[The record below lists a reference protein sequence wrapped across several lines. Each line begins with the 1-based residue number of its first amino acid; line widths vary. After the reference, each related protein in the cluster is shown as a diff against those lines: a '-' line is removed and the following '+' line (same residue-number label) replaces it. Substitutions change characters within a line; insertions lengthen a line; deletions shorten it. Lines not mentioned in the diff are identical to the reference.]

1 MDLGNSNLNPSS
13 IIDLKAELHKK
24 YELFKKAKLA
34 QSTEPVKRTPLKN
47 EEKISH
53 SSKEKKIDETVDP
66 VEDTEEKLAL
76 EKSRLALEAKAK
88 LYEKITSNKILID
101 EEESERYLVDFQRK
115 VLYDIPGPE
124 VKEAVNSCDSPKI
137 QENIQNNTKEHTQ
150 NSVHSFTK
158 LNEEKSELPDADQPV
173 HYQNVRYNEVR
184 EHGTGY
190 FAFSTDEAKRKEQM
204 EELISLRQETEE
216 QRTLKQRLQRKR
228 KAMLEAR
235 LTKIC
240 ERRNINSNVVEA
252 YTSKGETEKD
262 NVPEPQAVDLTS
274 IPLPENEPETQKK
287 EPKIRPW
294 DIGKTDLSSFVPE
307 KRKIKSQNE
316 YIEER
321 RNERFKEFAP
331 PSFYK

>member
-13 IIDLKAELHKK
+13 IIDLKAELHKR

-47 EEKISH
+47 EKKVLH
-53 SSKEKKIDETVDP
+53 SSKEKKIIETVEP
-66 VEDTEEKLAL
+66 VDTEEKLAL

-115 VLYDIPGPE
+115 VLYDTPVPE
-124 VKEAVNSCDSPKI
+124 VVKETVDSCNSPKI
-137 QENIQNNTKEHTQ
+137 EENTQNNTKEHTQ
-150 NSVHSFTK
+150 NSVHSFEK
-158 LNEEKSELPDADQPV
+158 SNGKKSELPDADQPV

-216 QRTLKQRLQRKR
+216 QRNLKQRLQRKR

-240 ERRNINSNVVEA
+240 ERRNINSDVIEA

-262 NVPEPQAVDLTS
+262 DVPEPQTVDLTS
-274 IPLPENEPETQKK
+274 IPLPETKPESRKK

-307 KRKIKSQNE
+307 KREIKSQNE

-321 RNERFKEFAP
+321 RNERLEEFAP